1 MSLYKVAQ
9 LNEFREISHCTA
21 CVHFSGCAVWLSL
34 LLMNE
39 ELGHPGLD
47 IIVPDITKPCPMF
60 FPWTSEAARKY
71 EREVADR

>member
-1 MSLYKVAQ
+1 MGLYKVAQ
-9 LNEFREISHCTA
+9 LNQFREISHCTA

-60 FPWTSEAARKY
+60 FAWTSEAARKY
-71 EREVADR
+71 GREGADR